1 MPERRSKIPRDAV
14 HHPLFARFYARFSV
28 AADLRGGVA
37 AHRAELLSGLSGRV
51 IEIGAGN
58 GLNFAHYP
66 SAVSEV
72 VAIEPE
78 RSLRRLAV
86 KAALDAGVPVD
97 VVPGAAE
104 ALPVKSEAFDA
115 AVVSLVLCSVR
126 DVPRALSEIRRVL
139 RPGGEL
145 RFFEHGR
152 GEGRAMVTAQRVLD
166 RTVWPVLFGGCHTA
180 RDPLAGIAAAGF
192 DIGTYR
198 RLFIPEKGPR
208 LPSSPCVL
216 GVAHR
221 PPENS
226 ETRQQAPDIPEV
238 P

>member
-1 MPERRSKIPRDAV
+1 MPAGSDRISRDAV

-28 AADLRGGVA
+28 SADLKGGVA

-66 SAVSEV
+66 AAVSEV

-78 RSLRRLAV
+78 RSLRQLAV
-86 KAALDAGVPVD
+86 RSAMRAEVPVD

-115 AVVSLVLCSVR
+115 AVASLVLCTVR
-126 DVPRALSEIRRVL
+126 DVPRALAEIRRVL

-145 RFFEHGR
+145 RFFEHGL
-152 GEGRAMVTAQRVLD
+152 GEGRAMATTQRVLD
-166 RTVWPVLFGGCHTA
+166 RTVWPLLFGGCHTA
-180 RDPLAGIAAAGF
+180 RDTLAAIGAAGF
-192 DIGTYR
+192 ELGAHR
-198 RLFIPEKGPR
+198 RLTVPEKGPR

-216 GVAHR
+216 GVARR
-221 PPENS
+221 PS
-226 ETRQQAPDIPEV
+226 VSDASR
-238 P
+238 

>member
-1 MPERRSKIPRDAV
+1 MPSRSGQVPKDAV
-14 HHPLFARFYARFSV
+14 HHPIFARFYEKQSV
-28 AADLRGGVA
+28 AAEKLIA
-37 AHRAELLSGLSGRV
+37 THRKELLAGLTGRV

-78 RSLRRLAV
+78 RHLRQLAAT
-86 KAALDAGVPVD
+86 AALRAEVPVD

-115 AVVSLVLCSVR
+115 AVFSLVLCSVR
-126 DVPRALSEIRRVL
+126 DVPRALAEARRVL

-152 GEGRAMVTAQRVLD
+152 APKSRAMVGFQRGLD
-166 RTVWPVLFGGCHTA
+166 ATLWPRLFGGCHVAREPVASLRDAGFEIAASRDFLIPPSRLRLPTSYCVIGTA
-180 RDPLAGIAAAGF
+180 RRSD
-192 DIGTYR
+192 
-198 RLFIPEKGPR
+198 
-208 LPSSPCVL
+208 
-216 GVAHR
+216 
-221 PPENS
+221 
-226 ETRQQAPDIPEV
+226 
-238 P
+238 